1 MLDRENV
8 VLVTGAGASRPYGYP
23 TGEELTREIIEGL
36 RERNSPLSRAV
47 GLAVPGEPDLRD
59 LARRLA
65 ASDRGS
71 VDAFLQ
77 PDCNAGLRD
86 AARAAIAWILL
97 SREKQVSRPQDGDWI
112 RYLFGAM
119 LDDVRSPDDLQ
130 LSKVSVVTFNFDCYL
145 EHAWQQALFENFG
158 LQGEELRRLARV
170 SLPVHHV
177 NGALRPGRCD
187 GEGGMRDRG
196 FGDGHVDD
204 WYLKHYS
211 PGLLFFHDGRHG
223 VMPSVE
229 SALRRADVV
238 AFLGFSFQTANV
250 RRLGLPEAWN
260 AQHRGPNGLRTF
272 ASGKGLSPAER
283 ELASERVCGGGPA
296 HLSFAGTEDDCL
308 ATLRQ
313 FPVLRF

>member
-47 GLAVPGEPDLRD
+47 GLAVPEEPDLRD

-119 LDDVRSPDDLQ
+119 LDDVRSPDDL
-130 LSKVSVVTFNFDCYL
+130 
-145 EHAWQQALFENFG
+145 
-158 LQGEELRRLARV
+158 RV
-170 SLPVHHV
+170 
-177 NGALRPGRCD
+177 GA
-187 GEGGMRDRG
+187 
-196 FGDGHVDD
+196 
-204 WYLKHYS
+204 
-211 PGLLFFHDGRHG
+211 
-223 VMPSVE
+223 
-229 SALRRADVV
+229 
-238 AFLGFSFQTANV
+238 
-250 RRLGLPEAWN
+250 
-260 AQHRGPNGLRTF
+260 
-272 ASGKGLSPAER
+272 
-283 ELASERVCGGGPA
+283 
-296 HLSFAGTEDDCL
+296 CL
-308 ATLRQ
+308 ATCRRTIRSEMPATAHQ
-313 FPVLRF
+313 CVSEGDVPSNQARVCARTAGCASSRSTNACRRTAAARCW